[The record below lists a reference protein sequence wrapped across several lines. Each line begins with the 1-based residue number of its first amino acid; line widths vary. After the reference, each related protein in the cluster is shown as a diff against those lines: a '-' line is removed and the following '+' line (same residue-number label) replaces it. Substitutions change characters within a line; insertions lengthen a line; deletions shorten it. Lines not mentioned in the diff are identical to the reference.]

1 MNKSEIIKK
10 IISEKEKRG
19 IKILAHT
26 YQIPDIIDL
35 ADVTGDSF
43 KLAEA
48 AKEIDCDKVIVC
60 GVRFMAESVKILSPE
75 KTVVLASPE
84 ATCPMAEQIAPER
97 IRRFKEENPDV
108 AVCAYINTTAA
119 LKEEAD
125 VCVTSSSAV
134 KICKNIEND
143 KILFIPDKNL
153 GSFVAK
159 ALPEKEFIL
168 LDGCCPVHNQ
178 LTAEDVIAAKT
189 AHPDALFA
197 VHPEAPAEVVALA
210 DYVGATSGIIDFCLN
225 KTEKEVIIGTECGV
239 WEYLSLHYPERKF
252 YQLAPEKLICKD
264 MKYTDLNALLAAV
277 IGEGGEE
284 IEIAEENRMKAKKSI
299 DEMLRLGNR

>member
-97 IRRFKEENPDV
+97 IRRFREENPDV

-159 ALPEKEFIL
+159 ALPEKEIIL

>member
-10 IISEKEKRG
+10 IVSEKEKRG

-97 IRRFKEENPDV
+97 IKRFKEENPDV

>member
-97 IRRFKEENPDV
+97 IRRLKEESPDV

-168 LDGCCPVHNQ
+168 LDGFCPVHNQ

>member
-10 IISEKEKRG
+10 IVSEKEKRG

-97 IRRFKEENPDV
+97 IKRFKEENPDV

-168 LDGCCPVHNQ
+168 LDGFCPVHNQ

-210 DYVGATSGIIDFCLN
+210 DYIGATSGIIDFCLN

>member
-10 IISEKEKRG
+10 IVSEKEKRG

-168 LDGCCPVHNQ
+168 LDGYCPVHNQ

-264 MKYTDLNALLAAV
+264 MKYTDLTALLAAV

>member
-10 IISEKEKRG
+10 IVSEKEKRG

>member
-97 IRRFKEENPDV
+97 IKRFKEENPDV

-159 ALPEKEFIL
+159 AMPEKEFIL

>member
-10 IISEKEKRG
+10 IVSEKEKRG

-48 AKEIDCDKVIVC
+48 AKEINCDKVIVC

>member
-10 IISEKEKRG
+10 IVSEKEKRG

-159 ALPEKEFIL
+159 ALPEKEIIL

-210 DYVGATSGIIDFCLN
+210 DYIGATSGIIDFCLN

>member
-10 IISEKEKRG
+10 IVSEKEKRG

-97 IRRFKEENPDV
+97 IKRFKEENPDV

-210 DYVGATSGIIDFCLN
+210 DYIGATSGIIDFCLN

>member
-10 IISEKEKRG
+10 IVSEKEKRG

-159 ALPEKEFIL
+159 ALPEKEIIL

>member
-10 IISEKEKRG
+10 IVSEKEKRG

-97 IRRFKEENPDV
+97 IRRFKEESPDV

>member
-210 DYVGATSGIIDFCLN
+210 DYIGATSGIIDFCLN